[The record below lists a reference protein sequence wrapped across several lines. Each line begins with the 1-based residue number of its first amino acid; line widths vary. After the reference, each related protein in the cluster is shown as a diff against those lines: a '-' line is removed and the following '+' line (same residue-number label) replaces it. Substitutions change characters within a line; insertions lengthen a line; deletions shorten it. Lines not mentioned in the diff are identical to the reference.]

1 VRKLA
6 ASLAFLVLPLNSA
19 VAAPQQSN
27 PKGVWD
33 GTIGQLPVRACF
45 DERGGESVGVYF
57 YRSRFETIPLMK
69 DDKGAWLFSEGWP
82 DDAKAPRWSLTQIG
96 WNAIGGNWAQGSRKL
111 PIRLTRV
118 PVAKQG
124 EDEGPC
130 SSMEFQQP
138 RLEGLRVVRAA
149 AVKDG
154 VSYTKLT
161 LDHRGHFGD
170 SVAVESF
177 ELAGDNPA
185 IRAINAVLKKPFD
198 QKDDSS
204 WLSCIREAFPWGGEH
219 NESFEPRMI
228 SRRWLVVNHHWD
240 GYCGGAHPDSS
251 NSAKTFDLK
260 TGREI
265 DVRDWFTDRA
275 VKRTRYEGDPEV
287 FKTMQPEF
295 RSLVIADW
303 KGDEDCAGTIDSE
316 EWWSFELTRSGFVFT
331 PILAHVAQ
339 ACEEDFALP
348 FSKLLPYLTPE
359 GRKAIAELQV
369 EPVSRR

>member
-1 VRKLA
+1 MRKLA
-6 ASLAFLVLPLNSA
+6 ANLAILMLPLNLA
-19 VAAPQQSN
+19 AAAPQQSN

-45 DERGGESVGVYF
+45 DERASDSVGVYF
-57 YRSRFETIPLMK
+57 YLSRLETIPLIN
-69 DDKGAWLFSEGWP
+69 DEKGQSLYSEGWP
-82 DDAKAPRWSLTQIG
+82 DDAKAARWSLSEIG
-96 WNAIGGNWAQGSRKL
+96 PNAIAGTWTQGSRKL

-118 PVAKQG
+118 RVAQSG

-138 RLEGLRVVRAA
+138 RLEGLRILRSAG
-149 AVKDG
+149 VKDG
-154 VSYTKLT
+154 ISYTKLT

-177 ELAGDNPA
+177 ELAGGSPA
-185 IRAINAVLKKPFD
+185 IRAINTVLKEPFD
-198 QKDDSS
+198 EKDDSS

-228 SRRWLVVNHHWD
+228 SSRWLVVNHHWD

-251 NSAKTFDLK
+251 NSARTFDLT

-265 DVRDWFTDRA
+265 DVRDWFNDRA
-275 VKRTRYEGDPEV
+275 VKRTRYDGEPDV
-287 FKTMQPEF
+287 FKTVEPAF
-295 RSLVIADW
+295 RSLVIGRW
-303 KGDEDCAGTIDSE
+303 TGDEDCAGTIDNE
-316 EWWSFELTRSGFVFT
+316 EWWNFELTRTGFVFT

-339 ACEEDFALP
+339 ACAEDFTVP
-348 FSKLLPYLTPE
+348 FSKLTPYLTTE
-359 GRKAIAELQV
+359 GRKAIAELQ
-369 EPVSRR
+369 SIDRR